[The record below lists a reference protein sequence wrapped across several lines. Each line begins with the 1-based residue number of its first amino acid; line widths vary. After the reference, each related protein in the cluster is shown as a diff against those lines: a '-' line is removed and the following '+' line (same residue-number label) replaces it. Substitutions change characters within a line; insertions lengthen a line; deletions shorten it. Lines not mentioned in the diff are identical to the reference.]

1 MNVWSEFVLLYILVS
16 PCAATPCQNDG
27 TCSVDANGEA
37 TCACK
42 GEWSGFYCSGMY
54 KFIGKNVFS
63 FPELGCSFVYSKVNF
78 IELRMD
84 KCE

>member
-1 MNVWSEFVLLYILVS
+1 MFDLYFVLLYISVS

-42 GEWSGFYCSGMY
+42 GEWSGFYCSGMN
-54 KFIGKNVFS
+54 KF
-63 FPELGCSFVYSKVNF
+63 NF
-78 IELRMD
+78 NLFM
-84 KCE
+84 KHCFLKYAFY